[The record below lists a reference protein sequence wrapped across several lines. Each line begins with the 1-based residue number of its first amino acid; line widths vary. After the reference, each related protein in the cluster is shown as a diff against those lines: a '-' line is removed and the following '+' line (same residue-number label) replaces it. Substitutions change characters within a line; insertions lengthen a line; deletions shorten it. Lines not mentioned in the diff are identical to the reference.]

1 MHGKNNIVTTLGF
14 AVSSG
19 LIIHIFSLL
28 RTKKIVQISFFFP
41 SDLVVGLM
49 ALLLLYCPFNHML
62 DIFLRPNKRR
72 TIVRLK
78 TRKEMRNVKL
88 KFWKDFMMKL
98 QSTVVMAYQQWK

>member
-1 MHGKNNIVTTLGF
+1 
-14 AVSSG
+14 
-19 LIIHIFSLL
+19 
-28 RTKKIVQISFFFP
+28 
-41 SDLVVGLM
+41 
-49 ALLLLYCPFNHML
+49 ML

-98 QSTVVMAYQQWK
+98 QSIIVMAYQQWK